1 MIDLK
6 LLLVL
11 NEGLVFGIFA
21 LGIFLA
27 FQWLKFPD
35 LTPDGSFIIG
45 PIVFVKF
52 TLIGL
57 PLFFSL
63 ILGVLAGFI
72 LGALTASLNKILKI
86 PSIISGLIMST
97 ASYSIGWWILSK
109 PNQSLGLESEFF
121 HNSSMYLNSLYLFF
135 LLTFIVL
142 VVIVIFQLLGKS
154 LWGLRLRAIGEN
166 AKLSKDLLISERKYF
181 IVGLGLANSLVALS
195 GILFIQRSYSVDINM
210 GIGQTITGLIAMILG
225 LLLLQKSM
233 KIWLSVLLIVA
244 GAIIHKALILI
255 TLEIGFPA
263 ESFRM
268 VSAVLIVV
276 LFFLMKKLDDNFLKG
291 LKWS

>member
-6 LLLVL
+6 LLFVL

-27 FQWLKFPD
+27 FQWLRFPD

-57 PLFFSL
+57 PLFLSL

-142 VVIVIFQLLGKS
+142 VIVLIFQLLGKS
-154 LWGLRLRAIGEN
+154 IWGLRLRAIGEN

-195 GILFIQRSYSVDINM
+195 GILFVQRSYSVDINM

-225 LLLLQKSM
+225 LLLAQKSM

-255 TLEIGFPA
+255 TLEIGLPA

>member
-1 MIDLK
+1 MELK
-6 LLLVL
+6 LLLVF

-21 LGIFLA
+21 LGVFLA

-45 PIVFVKF
+45 PVVFVKF
-52 TLIGL
+52 TLSGF
-57 PLFFSL
+57 PLLLSV

-86 PSIISGLIMST
+86 PSIISGLIVST
-97 ASYSIGWWILSK
+97 ASYSIGWWILNK
-109 PNQSLGLESEFF
+109 PNQPIGLESEFF
-121 HNSSMYLNSLYLFF
+121 TNYSMYLNSLYLFF

-142 VVIVIFQLLGKS
+142 IIVFIFQLFGKS
-154 LWGLRLRAIGEN
+154 IWGLRLRAIGEN
-166 AKLSKDLLISERKYF
+166 TKLSKDLLISERKYF
-181 IVGLGLANSLVALS
+181 IVGLGLANSLIALS
-195 GILFIQRSYSVDINM
+195 GIFFIQRSYSVDINM

-225 LLLLQKSM
+225 LLLSQKSI

-255 TLEIGFPA
+255 TLEIGLPA

-268 VSAVLIVV
+268 VSAVLIII
-276 LFFLMKKLDDNFLKG
+276 LFFLMKKIDDNFLKG

>member
-1 MIDLK
+1 MVDLK

-52 TLIGL
+52 SMIGL
-57 PLFFSL
+57 PIFLSV
-63 ILGVLAGFI
+63 IMGVLAGFM
-72 LGALTASLNKILKI
+72 LGGLTASLNKFLKI

-97 ASYSIGWWILSK
+97 ASYSIGWWILNK
-109 PNQSLGLESEFF
+109 PNQSLELESQFF
-121 HNSSMYLNSLYLFF
+121 NNPSMSLNSLYLFG
-135 LLTFIVL
+135 LLLILVLFIVVL
-142 VVIVIFQLLGKS
+142 FQLFGKS
-154 LWGLRLRAIGEN
+154 IYGLRLRAIGEN
-166 AKLSKDLLISERKYF
+166 SKLSKDLLISERKYF

-225 LLLLQKSM
+225 LLLSQKSL
-233 KIWLSVLLIVA
+233 KIWLSVLLIVV
-244 GAIIHKALILI
+244 GAIFHKAIILI
-255 TLEIGFPA
+255 TLEIGLPA
-263 ESFRM
+263 ESFRL
-268 VSAVLIVV
+268 VSAILIIV
-276 LFFLMKKLDDNFLKG
+276 LFFLMKKVDDNFLKG

>member
-45 PIVFVKF
+45 PIVFVKC

-57 PLFFSL
+57 PIFLSL

-97 ASYSIGWWILSK
+97 ASYSIGWWILNK
-109 PNQSLGLESEFF
+109 PNKSLGLESEFF
-121 HNSSMYLNSLYLFF
+121 HNSSMYLNSLFLFF
-135 LLTFIVL
+135 LLTFMVL
-142 VVIVIFQLLGKS
+142 VVVLLFQLLGKS
-154 LWGLRLRAIGEN
+154 IWGLRLRAIGEN
-166 AKLSKDLLISERKYF
+166 EKLYKDLLISEKKYF
-181 IVGLGLANSLVALS
+181 IVGIGLANSLVALS
-195 GILFIQRSYSVDINM
+195 GISFIQRSYSVDINM
-210 GIGQTITGLIAMILG
+210 GIGQTVTGLIAMILG
-225 LLLLQKSM
+225 LLLSQKSM
-233 KIWLSVLLIVA
+233 KIWLSVLFIVA

-255 TLEIGFPA
+255 TLEIGLPA